1 MRAGLEDLEALRQEI
16 LALLRQQMEA
26 LDSPDGLT
34 DDQLRDCYLRQNRV
48 QELREMLQAA
58 SASPSKE
65 EQRPV
70 SATYPEI

>member
-1 MRAGLEDLEALRQEI
+1 VHAGWEDMEALRQEI
-16 LALLRQQMEA
+16 LGLLRRQMEA

-58 SASPSKE
+58 AASQE
-65 EQRPV
+65 EQRQL
-70 SATYPEI
+70 SAMHHEM